1 LLTLPFHTYWSGRAD
16 LNRRPPAPK
25 AGALTRLRYVP
36 NLKPLKDGDVV
47 SQGLVQCKSKTR
59 RVLSVV
65 RCPLL
70 YEQKAQG
77 IVASEKGPRRE
88 RQERINPG
96 VRRKVTDFLT
106 TENTKRSL
114 LNRRQTQTTASA
126 VSIVRCPLC

>member
-1 LLTLPFHTYWSGRAD
+1 MWYHRGWSNARAKRD
-16 LNRRPPAPK
+16 AFC
-25 AGALTRLRYVP
+25 
-36 NLKPLKDGDVV
+36 
-47 SQGLVQCKSKTR
+47 Q
-59 RVLSVV
+59 LSVV

-126 VSIVRCPLC
+126 VSIVRGPLC